1 VNHRVNIRLAT
12 VADIPTIMTLER
24 QSATAGHWT
33 EAQYRQVFR
42 PKSTARIVLVS
53 EAAPPS
59 ASGLKSD
66 AGSAILGFL
75 VAQHLAPEWE
85 LENLV
90 VAPRARRKG
99 LAKRLLNALLATAKK
114 TDSTAVFLE
123 VRDSNAPARA
133 LYEKVGFRQV
143 GRRYSYYTSPSED
156 AVLYRRT
163 LG

>member
-1 VNHRVNIRLAT
+1 VNHRVNIRPAT

-24 QSATAGHWT
+24 QTASAGHWT
-33 EAQYRQVFR
+33 EAQYRQVFQ
-42 PKSTARIVLVS
+42 PESPARLVLVLES
-53 EAAPPS
+53 APLG
-59 ASGLKSD
+59 ASVLKSD
-66 AGSAILGFL
+66 ASSGIFGFL

-99 LAKRLLNALLATAKK
+99 LAKRLLNALLAAAKK
-114 TDSTAVFLE
+114 TNTTAVFLE
-123 VRDSNAPARA
+123 VRDSNAAARA
-133 LYEKVGFRQV
+133 LYEKAGFRQV

>member
-1 VNHRVNIRLAT
+1 LNRRVHIRPAI
-12 VADIPTIMTLER
+12 VADIPIIMMLER

-42 PKSTARIVLVS
+42 HESPARIGLVS

-66 AGSAILGFL
+66 AGTGILGFL

-90 VAPRARRKG
+90 VAPQARRKG
-99 LAKRLLNALLATAKK
+99 IGKRLLNALLATARK
-114 TDSTAVFLE
+114 THSSAVFLE

-133 LYEKVGFRQV
+133 LYEKAGFKQV
-143 GRRYSYYTSPSED
+143 GRRYSYYTNPSED
-156 AVLYRRT
+156 AILYRRT
-163 LG
+163 LD